1 MKFQRNL
8 RILRTQLDAT
18 PFAAVFFL
26 LAIFLMLGS
35 LIYTPGVHIQLP
47 SADGLAGT
55 DKPTVSV
62 AVDANGRLYFENRPI
77 EDHELTARLRQERE
91 RISEPLALVVQAD
104 KAVTHE
110 IMIRVST
117 LAQQA
122 GITEAILATL
132 PRAVAGPGQS
142 APP

>member
-1 MKFQRNL
+1 MKFQRNV

-26 LAIFLMLGS
+26 LVIFLLLGS

-47 SADGLAGT
+47 VADGLAGT
-55 DKPTVSV
+55 DKPTVAV

-77 EDHELTARLRQERE
+77 EDHELARRLRQERE
-91 RISEPLALVVQAD
+91 RLSEPLALVVQAD

-110 IMIRVST
+110 TLIRVLT

-122 GITEAILATL
+122 GVSEAILATL
-132 PRAVAGPGQS
+132 PRPVAVLGQP